1 MNEKFETYKKF
12 IDSFYTDDIKKEI
25 EKRVK
30 KDFPIDKIKKMMEE
44 KCSIELYKEDDV
56 ECEVHLKG
64 NPFSLLF
71 NLYVIEDNIKKKYT
85 VPEPIADIVK
95 IIKNDEYILEVHDIN
110 E

>member
-12 IDSFYTDDIKKEI
+12 IDTFYTDNIKKVI
-25 EKRVK
+25 EKRFK

-44 KCSIELYKEDDV
+44 KCLIEIYKEDDGKSKA
-56 ECEVHLKG
+56 HLKG

-71 NLYVIEDNIKKKYT
+71 NLYIIEDNIKKEYA
-85 VPEPIADIVK
+85 VPEPIVDIIK
-95 IIKNDEYILEVHDIN
+95 LIKNDYILEVHDTN